1 MGLTQVVEQLKANIC
16 LKRGEIQDLA
26 YKLEYDDCI
35 RRVQLEVVVE
45 ELELVLD
52 SLKAVLIDEH
62 ESRGGCSWIT
72 NPDRMGGCYT
82 EQEIAESRGCR

>member
-16 LKRGEIQDLA
+16 RKRGEIQDLA

-35 RRVQLEVVVE
+35 RRVQLEAVVE

-52 SLKAVLIDEH
+52 NLKAVLIDEH

-82 EQEIAESRGCR
+82 EQEIANSQAWR

>member
-1 MGLTQVVEQLKANIC
+1 MVEQLKANIC
-16 LKRGEIQDLA
+16 RKRGEIQDLA
-26 YKLEYDDCI
+26 YKPEYDDCI
-35 RRVQLEVVVE
+35 RRVQLEAVVE

-52 SLKAVLIDEH
+52 NLKAVLIDEH